1 MPENWP
7 LLFFAILVAGL
18 VGGMVLV
25 VVILILNLTVAVGTL
40 NGIIFYANIIS
51 ANSST
56 FFPFSSPNLITVII
70 AFLNLELGIDACFF
84 EGMDTYWKTL
94 LQLAFP
100 AYVIFLVV
108 VVIIISERSI
118 RFARLIGRKNPV
130 ATLTTLILLSYTK
143 LISIIITSL
152 SFCLLDYPSGSR
164 EVVWL
169 PDGNIHYLR
178 GKHLLLFFAAI
189 IVLLTGV
196 VYTLLLLFWQWLP
209 QNRFFKWVSTYHK
222 LYLFLEPYH
231 APYAFKY
238 RYWTGLLL
246 LLRVILYTASALNIS
261 SAPGVDLLITGL
273 VMICLTLFKGYV
285 GIHGR
290 IYRKWPVDIIE
301 TTCYVNILILSFV
314 SLYTLEAKQNQ
325 VAVAYISGTI
335 TLLLLLLIVFYHIFT
350 ETCCDKTKIINK
362 LKQKRWKGT
371 RCNSE
376 ESMTNYYNAQ
386 SLIDN
391 PSKTIAT
398 VSWVDAPSH

>member
-1 MPENWP
+1 
-7 LLFFAILVAGL
+7 
-18 VGGMVLV
+18 
-25 VVILILNLTVAVGTL
+25 
-40 NGIIFYANIIS
+40 
-51 ANSST
+51 
-56 FFPFSSPNLITVII
+56 
-70 AFLNLELGIDACFF
+70 
-84 EGMDTYWKTL
+84 MDTYWKTL

-100 AYVIFLVV
+100 AYIIFLVV
-108 VVIIISERSI
+108 LVIIISERST

-164 EVVWL
+164 EVFWF

-209 QNRFFKWVSTYHK
+209 QNRFFEWVSTYHR

-246 LLRVILYTASALNIS
+246 LIRVILYTASALNIS
-261 SAPGVDLLITGL
+261 IRSAPGVDLLITGL
-273 VMICLTLFKGYV
+273 MMICLALFKGYI
-285 GIHGR
+285 GFHGR

-301 TTCYVNILILSFV
+301 TICYVNILILSFV

-325 VAVAYISGTI
+325 VAVAYIISGTI

-350 ETCCDKTKIINK
+350 ETCCGKTKIINK

-371 RCNSE
+371 RFNSE